1 MLQRSKLLCSNA
13 LSNKGR
19 YREILFT
26 ELSDCQTQARAAEGL
41 LTVGNYVPQCR
52 ADGSFEPRQCHGNTG
67 HCWCV
72 NEDGEEL
79 LGTRRG
85 PGEGIVTCR
94 GKS

>member
-1 MLQRSKLLCSNA
+1 MFELIN
-13 LSNKGR
+13 
-19 YREILFT
+19 LFSGLT
-26 ELSDCQTQARAAEGL
+26 KCQSEARAAEGL
-41 LTVGNYVPQCR
+41 LTVGNYVPQCTD
-52 ADGSFEPRQCHGNTG
+52 DGSYVPRQCHGSIG

-85 PGEGIVTCR
+85 PGEGTVTCR